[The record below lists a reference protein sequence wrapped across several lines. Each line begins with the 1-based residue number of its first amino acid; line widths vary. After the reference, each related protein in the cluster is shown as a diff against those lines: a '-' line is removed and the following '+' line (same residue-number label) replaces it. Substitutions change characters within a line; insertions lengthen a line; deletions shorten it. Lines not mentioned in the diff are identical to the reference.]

1 MLCEFGLCVNNC
13 RLYCRTFSRTRREV
27 RFLQQREDKTRMKP
41 PTVIWDD
48 TKLWR
53 LERRTIGVCVSVCD
67 RIILDVHCL
76 FGNHCSSA
84 PRHGRSAVAGTFTK
98 APGGGEE
105 GEAAARSARLMYFTS
120 YFAGLTSNVAGG
132 LD

>member
-1 MLCEFGLCVNNC
+1 M
-13 RLYCRTFSRTRREV
+13 V
-27 RFLQQREDKTRMKP
+27 RFLQQREDKTRTKP

-53 LERRTIGVCVSVCD
+53 LEHRTIGVCVCD

-76 FGNHCSSA
+76 FGSYCSSA
-84 PRHGRSAVAGTFTK
+84 PRHRRNACAAMFTE
-98 APGGGEE
+98 APGGREE

-120 YFAGLTSNVAGG
+120 CFAGLTLNVAGG